1 MNDGILCRGT
11 QHKHTID
18 LKKVVPVV
26 SLIVSINIIRS
37 THRLGK
43 RRKRKKRQRRTTV
56 VSLFIIYYRE
66 ELLLYA
72 VFLDVIFITVL

>member
-26 SLIVSINIIRS
+26 SLIVSINIIHIYID
-37 THRLGK
+37 TRLF
-43 RRKRKKRQRRTTV
+43 
-56 VSLFIIYYRE
+56 LFYLLDYIIMP
-66 ELLLYA
+66 
-72 VFLDVIFITVL
+72 FSIK

>member
-26 SLIVSINIIRS
+26 SLIVSINIIS
-37 THRLGK
+37 ENNNNQNFHYSIGIK
-43 RRKRKKRQRRTTV
+43 ACKV
-56 VSLFIIYYRE
+56 YGLFVLMIV
-66 ELLLYA
+66 LL
-72 VFLDVIFITVL
+72 